1 MTKRTCGKEC
11 DNKCENEKDKEC
23 DKEDIVTKLVTD
35 KEDSVTR
42 SVTKRMTRTVT
53 RRTVRSPWTSPALS
67 SLHAFML
74 HLIPPAAQLQSA
86 FAVTHKKTRSST
98 ACHVGP
104 LALESLIIL
113 NNFEHI

>member
-53 RRTVRSPWTSPALS
+53 RRTVRSPGTSPALP

-86 FAVTHKKTRSST
+86 FAMSHKTNDKDNIWGQFHYGDSRLKVLRSLY
-98 ACHVGP
+98 A
-104 LALESLIIL
+104 
-113 NNFEHI
+113 

>member
-42 SVTKRMTRTVT
+42 RTV
-53 RRTVRSPWTSPALS
+53 
-67 SLHAFML
+67 
-74 HLIPPAAQLQSA
+74 
-86 FAVTHKKTRSST
+86 
-98 ACHVGP
+98 
-104 LALESLIIL
+104 
-113 NNFEHI
+113 